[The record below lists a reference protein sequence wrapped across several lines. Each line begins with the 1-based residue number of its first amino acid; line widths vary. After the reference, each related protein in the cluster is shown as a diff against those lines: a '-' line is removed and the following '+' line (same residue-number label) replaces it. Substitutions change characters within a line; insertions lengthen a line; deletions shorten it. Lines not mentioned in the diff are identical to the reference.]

1 MAANTM
7 GIMKMLFNAFDFN
20 FKLDIAVWNDYYCTS
35 KLRDVS
41 SIVLLPKIT
50 SARAHTFG
58 LLLVSKRNGFN
69 WIYRKVVMSI
79 FMDALFNVLC
89 YHILQN
95 GAKLDNFFHL
105 IFTLNTHAIKWAV
118 ESDTVELFCIIVHSQ
133 LVVILFIA
141 LLVWWLSFIIY
152 STVEY
157 TLKTE
162 KLIWQKQIKNKN
174 KNNKN
179 LVENTSYTWKKTEQ
193 LHASPNFDRSLSCIS

>member
-1 MAANTM
+1 MHSVLILNSILRSEMIIAPPNYVMIRALCVVAQNHEHTVC
-7 GIMKMLFNAFDFN
+7 FWCQNAMD
-20 FKLDIAVWNDYYCTS
+20 
-35 KLRDVS
+35 
-41 SIVLLPKIT
+41 
-50 SARAHTFG
+50 
-58 LLLVSKRNGFN
+58 
-69 WIYRKVVMSI
+69 WIYRKVVDVDFYGCI
-79 FMDALFNVLC
+79 VQY

-95 GAKLDNFFHL
+95 GVILDNFFHL
-105 IFTLNTHAIKWAV
+105 IFTLNTYATKWAV
-118 ESDTVELFCIIVHSQ
+118 ESDTVVLLCILAHSQ

-152 STVEY
+152 STVKY

-193 LHASPNFDRSLSCIS
+193 LHASPNFDRSFSCIS